1 MENFA
6 KNSKY
11 CSLALGINILFKKYL
26 QQLEEMYPVKKKLQ
40 FSVNVLQYA
49 WCWKY
54 FYMGYNIK

>member
-49 WCWKY
+49 WC
-54 FYMGYNIK
+54 